1 MSKQSNIASPTEGLM
16 PHQQRIVD
24 KLKKDDQE
32 GLILMHG
39 LGSGKT
45 RSSIEA
51 YKALGL
57 PAEVVAPAALKENYR
72 KEIKKWIGKDPKNLN
87 IHSQQEIAR
96 NGLQGDDLAG
106 KLLIVDEAHRMR
118 NEGSKLYDALSKAH
132 PEKRVLLSGTPIYNH
147 PGDIAKLVN
156 MASGMKLLPES
167 KRMFEERYI
176 SRTQVPNTWMNKL
189 RGITAGEHISLKNKD
204 ELKGI
209 FGKYI
214 DYHAGNSE
222 GFPTMSSETVRVPM
236 ADKQKALYG
245 AMMKEIPWILRKKI
259 EMGLAPDR
267 RELDKLI
274 PFLTGARM
282 ISNGTYGFEQ
292 DQSKAVSPKIQKA
305 FEYLKSNIDKDK
317 DYKALIYSNYLDSGV
332 NPYKKMLDEAKI
344 PYGEFSGAVKDS
356 VRNKLVQDYNSNKLR
371 ALIVSSAGGEG
382 LDLKGTRLVQLLE
395 PHFNNE
401 KLKQVIGRAARY
413 KSHEALSPEKRKVL
427 VQRYLSEVSPT
438 LLQKIMREKST
449 STDEYLQNLAD
460 EKEKLNNKFLDIIK
474 SSSALEKEA
483 MTLSATK
490 AILRKLRAAGTK
502 VQRSK
507 TISGA
512 NYDNVNN
519 VINIKAKDNLMNHVS
534 KNTPVQDL
542 WHEYGHFLDRDAVN
556 KYYGQANMA
565 NHTHQDILRRPATI
579 LEFENRAN
587 TNALNEMRNMGVPQH
602 LQDNYANSVRR
613 GFETYKPKVVFEGV
627 AKKYLD
633 NKGLQIPMNASP
645 TDPAHTETIQK
656 MNEAITPFAHANMR
670 HQFASV
676 GANVPVSDPYRQ
688 TFKPIVRNLM
698 KRNPEMARAFR
709 QYHSE
714 FKEPLSLPATTI
726 TPAQHYG

>member
-1 MSKQSNIASPTEGLM
+1 MSKSPAISTPTEGLM
-16 PHQQRIVD
+16 PHQQRVVD
-24 KLKKDDQE
+24 KLKKEDQE

-72 KEIKKWIGKDPKNLN
+72 KEIKKWIGKDPKNLS
-87 IHSQQEIAR
+87 IHSQQEVAR
-96 NGLQGDDLAG
+96 NGLGEDDLTG

-156 MASGMKLLPES
+156 MASGMKLMPES
-167 KRMFEERYI
+167 RRTFEERYI
-176 SRTQVPNTWMNKL
+176 SRTQIPNNWKSKL
-189 RGITAGEHISLKNKD
+189 MGLRPGEHISLKNKD

-209 FGKYI
+209 FNKYI
-214 DYHAGNSE
+214 DYHAGNAE

-236 ADKQKALYG
+236 ADKQKSLYG
-245 AMMKEIPWILRKKI
+245 TMMKEIPWILRKKI

-282 ISNGTYGFEQ
+282 ISNGTYGFEK
-292 DQSKAVSPKIQKA
+292 DPNKAVSPKIQKA
-305 FEYLKSNIDKDK
+305 FEYLKSNMDKDK

-344 PYGEFSGAVKDS
+344 PYGEFSGSVKDS
-356 VRNKLVQDYNSNKLR
+356 VRNKLVQDYNANKLR

-438 LLQKIMREKST
+438 LLQKLMREKST

-474 SSSALEKEA
+474 SGAAMKTAGIDAQIPLAIGGALAGLGSRNLLGHLYEKTVSPMMRKITPLKGKNLREMISSMGLKRKVQVNEPNLMHAAKGTIEEAGYNPNTGHVDFSSARMYRPGIAAHELGHAHIENNPGIMSYLQNNIYPISEKF
-483 MTLSATK
+483 TK
-490 AILRKLRAAGTK
+490 YTTPLVGAAAGYASNHHPIAGAVMGGLGGLLADSGRLLPEFEATRRGIK
-502 VQRSK
+502 AMMQSSLPLK
-507 TISGA
+507 EKLKNSASLLPAYLTYLGQSAGSGA
-512 NYDNVNN
+512 
-519 VINIKAKDNLMNHVS
+519 
-534 KNTPVQDL
+534 
-542 WHEYGHFLDRDAVN
+542 
-556 KYYGQANMA
+556 
-565 NHTHQDILRRPATI
+565 
-579 LEFENRAN
+579 
-587 TNALNEMRNMGVPQH
+587 
-602 LQDNYANSVRR
+602 
-613 GFETYKPKVVFEGV
+613 V
-627 AKKYLD
+627 A
-633 NKGLQIPMNASP
+633 GGIAG
-645 TDPAHTETIQK
+645 I
-656 MNEAITPFAHANMR
+656 
-670 HQFASV
+670 
-676 GANVPVSDPYRQ
+676 
-688 TFKPIVRNLM
+688 
-698 KRNPEMARAFR
+698 
-709 QYHSE
+709 
-714 FKEPLSLPATTI
+714 
-726 TPAQHYG
+726 